1 MNDFST
7 LENILTNPRFPIE
20 VDLYLSRCSFHREN
34 ILRKANEENLKNK
47 ILVPAKL
54 KRGPYDVL
62 ESRQLLDSTTLIFE
76 FRKVVDKTTPLSSTV
91 RDFISDIMRISAQ
104 QMILYYHA
112 QADALAKAEATA
124 AAKPKKPRAK
134 KATTLKTKES

>member
-20 VDLYLSRCSFHREN
+20 VDLYLGGLSLHREEV
-34 ILRKANEENLKNK
+34 LRKANEENFKNK
-47 ILVPAKL
+47 SLIPAKL
-54 KRGPYDVL
+54 KRSPYDVL
-62 ESRQLLDSTTLIFE
+62 ESRHLTDSTTLIPE
-76 FRKVVDKTTPLSSTV
+76 FRKVVDKTTTLSSTV
-91 RDFISDIMRISAQ
+91 RDYISEIMRHSAQ

-112 QADALAKAEATA
+112 QADALAKAEAAA

-134 KATTLKTKES
+134 KTTTPKIKES